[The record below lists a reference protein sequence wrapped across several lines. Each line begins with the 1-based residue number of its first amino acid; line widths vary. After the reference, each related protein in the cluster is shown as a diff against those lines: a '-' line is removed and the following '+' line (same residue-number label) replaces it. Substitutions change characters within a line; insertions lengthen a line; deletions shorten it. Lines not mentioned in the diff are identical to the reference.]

1 MCRPLPRAGRSRPGH
16 TGEDPGYRGA
26 SRVHNEEYAR
36 RPGRRRAATRRSA
49 RRLRRNGCSSARDGN
64 GHRGSASAGTT
75 WPDRGRFPAGRPG
88 SKAGDRAPASSRPGA
103 GPKTQQRSFGR
114 TSDDGRG
121 GRAQEPR
128 AQEPRVREP
137 RVREPPRPSPQKP
150 SGPRRGPRT
159 ETGVAPRPRGA
170 TPGGRRRQHLRTNAH
185 PNGDH
190 SS

>member
-103 GPKTQQRSFGR
+103 GPKTHQRSFGR

-121 GRAQEPR
+121 D
-128 AQEPRVREP
+128 RVREP

-150 SGPRRGPRT
+150 SGPRRGPRA

-170 TPGGRRRQHLRTNAH
+170 TPGTRRGHNRGTNVLPNVL